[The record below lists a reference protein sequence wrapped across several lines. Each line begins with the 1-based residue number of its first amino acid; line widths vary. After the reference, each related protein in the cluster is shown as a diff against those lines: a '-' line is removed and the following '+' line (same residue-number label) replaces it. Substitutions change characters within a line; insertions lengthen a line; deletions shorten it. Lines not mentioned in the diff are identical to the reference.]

1 MAVPPYNKNY
11 TAEKQRRIKMKRP
24 NVIYAVPI
32 YDENGNL
39 IEGSVQKQLDYGKK
53 FINTH
58 IGKVNGTAIEKE
70 SEMLKPITDRYVFNE
85 IGMHYFLDDRIN
97 VVMDIELI
105 RNIDSEVIETLV
117 AKSDLYEIILLDK
130 GKYVSHFGL
139 SKPFVIKVFSYNGN
153 NDYHET
159 VESFKTY
166 SNAAVYVLG
175 GHEDML
181 AENGF
186 SQLCA
191 SEMYVSKVLNVNKL
205 TAFIEHGDSRDDNMG
220 NRVQYSIMLS
230 EIKDGAFDLIVL
242 TKETIP
248 KTEFDNVVN
257 ELRQYAAIV
266 VMDDEYGFEFL
277 EKAE

>member
-1 MAVPPYNKNY
+1 
-11 TAEKQRRIKMKRP
+11 MKRP
-24 NVIYAVPI
+24 NVIYAAPL
-32 YDENGNL
+32 YDENGNI

-58 IGKVNGTAIEKE
+58 IGKVSGTAVEKE
-70 SEMLKPITDRYVFNE
+70 NEMLKPITDRYVFNE

-105 RNIDSEVIETLV
+105 RNIDSEVIENLV

-139 SKPFVIKVFSYNGN
+139 SKPFVINAFSYNGN
-153 NDYHET
+153 EERHE
-159 VESFKTY
+159 VDESFRTY

-191 SEMYVSKVLNVNKL
+191 SEMYVSKVLNANRL

-248 KTEFDNVVN
+248 ESEFEDTIR
-257 ELRQYAAIV
+257 ELRQYSAVV
-266 VMDDEYGFEFL
+266 VMDNSYGFEFL
-277 EKAE
+277 DKAE

>member
-1 MAVPPYNKNY
+1 
-11 TAEKQRRIKMKRP
+11 MKRP
-24 NVIYAVPI
+24 NVVYAAPL
-32 YDENGNL
+32 YDENGNI

-70 SEMLKPITDRYVFNE
+70 SEMSKPITDRYVFGE

-105 RNIDSEVIETLV
+105 RNIDSEVIENLE

-139 SKPFVIKVFSYNGN
+139 SKPFVISAFSYNGN
-153 NDYHET
+153 DDYHET

-175 GHEDML
+175 GEKENL
-181 AENGF
+181 SENGF
-186 SQLCA
+186 SQIRA
-191 SEMYVSKVLNVNKL
+191 SELYVSKVLDVNKL
-205 TAFIEHGDSRDDNMG
+205 TAFIEDGSCISDSLKT
-220 NRVQYSIMLS
+220 RVQYDIMLS
-230 EIKDGAFDLIVL
+230 KIKAGEFDLVVI

-248 KTEFDNVVN
+248 ETEFDNVVN
-257 ELRQYAAIV
+257 ELRQYSAVV
-266 VMDDEYGFEFL
+266 VMDNSYGFEFL

>member
-1 MAVPPYNKNY
+1 MAVPPYDNNC

-24 NVIYAVPI
+24 NVIYAAPI
-32 YDENGNL
+32 YDENGNV
-39 IEGSVQKQLDYGKK
+39 IEGSVEKQLDYGKK

-70 SEMLKPITDRYVFNE
+70 SEIQKPITDRYVFNE

-97 VVMDIELI
+97 VVIDIELI
-105 RNIDSEVIETLV
+105 RNIDSEVIESLV

-153 NDYHET
+153 EERHE
-159 VESFKTY
+159 VDESFRTY

-191 SEMYVSKVLNVNKL
+191 SEMYVSKVLDINKL
-205 TAFIEHGDSRDDNMG
+205 TAFIEDGNRISDSLKT
-220 NRVQYSIMLS
+220 RVQYNIMLS
-230 EIKDGAFDLIVL
+230 KIKAGEYDLVVI

-248 KTEFDNVVN
+248 ETEFNDAVK
-257 ELRQYAAIV
+257 ELRQYAAVV
-266 VMDDEYGFEFL
+266 VMDNSYGFELL

>member
-1 MAVPPYNKNY
+1 MTFPPYNKNY

-24 NVIYAVPI
+24 NVIYAVPL

-70 SEMLKPITDRYVFNE
+70 SEILKPITDRYVFNE

-105 RNIDSEVIETLV
+105 RNIDSEVIESLV

-153 NDYHET
+153 EEHHE
-159 VESFKTY
+159 VDESFRTY

-191 SEMYVSKVLNVNKL
+191 SEMYVSKVLDINKL
-205 TAFIEHGDSRDDNMG
+205 TAFIEDGDHIKDSLKT
-220 NRVQYSIMLS
+220 RVQYDIMLS
-230 EIKDGAFDLIVL
+230 KIKAGEFDLVVI

-248 KTEFDNVVN
+248 ETEFDNAVN
-257 ELRQYAAIV
+257 ELRQYAAVV
-266 VMDDEYGFEFL
+266 VMDNSYGFEFL
-277 EKAE
+277 EKVE

>member
-1 MAVPPYNKNY
+1 
-11 TAEKQRRIKMKRP
+11 MKRP
-24 NVIYAVPI
+24 NVIYAAPL
-32 YDENGNL
+32 YDENGNV
-39 IEGSVQKQLDYGKK
+39 IEGSVEKQLDYGKK

-70 SEMLKPITDRYVFNE
+70 SEILKPITDRYVFNE

-105 RNIDSEVIETLV
+105 RNIDSEVIENLV

-139 SKPFVIKVFSYNGN
+139 SKPFVISAFSYNGN

-159 VESFKTY
+159 VETCKTY
-166 SNAAVYVLG
+166 SNAAVYVFG
-175 GHEDML
+175 GEEENL
-181 AENGF
+181 SENGF
-186 SQLCA
+186 SQICA
-191 SEMYVSKVLNVNKL
+191 SELYVSKVLDVNKL
-205 TAFIEHGDSRDDNMG
+205 TAFIEDGDRIKDSLKT
-220 NRVQYSIMLS
+220 RVQYDIMLS
-230 EIKDGAFDLIVL
+230 KIKAGEFDLVVI

-248 KTEFDNVVN
+248 ETELNDVVK
-257 ELRQYAAIV
+257 ELRQYAAVV
-266 VMDDEYGFEFL
+266 VMDNGYGFEFL